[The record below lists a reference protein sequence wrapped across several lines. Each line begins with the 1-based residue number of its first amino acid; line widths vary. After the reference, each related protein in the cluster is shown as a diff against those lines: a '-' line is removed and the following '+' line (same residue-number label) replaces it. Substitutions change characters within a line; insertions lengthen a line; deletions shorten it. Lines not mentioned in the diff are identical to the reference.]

1 MLYHVLR
8 TPTHAVVLP
17 SRVILLTAQQDVA
30 YIESPGFPDALYPKD
45 TQQQFDVKVHLGDR
59 LMEESA
65 RIQVTFEVFLM
76 EKSYFC
82 HKDGFD
88 IVDRTGEVRA
98 YCGPQGGRNFL
109 MQDSHIRMRM
119 FTDETVE
126 DRGFRIR
133 VKLFQ
138 SPCGGIFQ
146 RQGSGIIMS
155 PHHPYAYTADS
166 LCIWRIEAPRN
177 MLIKLEFT
185 SYFDIRSEDDQT
197 CLMDYLAV
205 SRTGNFSTD
214 TKRYCGQTRP
224 RSIISKTNKLELKFV
239 SDCIE
244 DGRGFKVRFDLIS
257 AYNVPMAPST
267 IPYIPQS
274 CSRVDC
280 GKAHDETARIV
291 GGSVFRPHKY
301 PWLVPIFD
309 DFYTYI
315 CSGSLISPRFVLTAA
330 HCCEDQKKLYV
341 KLGAHS
347 LREGLYRPVSQC
359 VIHPGYKRRNYV
371 NDIAVI
377 ELAQSARL
385 NDFVRR
391 ICLPVEEVDTTGK
404 SGVIGGWGRE
414 SYGGRDRDT
423 PKDAEVPFVSNAEC
437 VSKFGSLILDTN
449 ICAGGLKEDT
459 CQGDSGGPLVSQSH
473 VQGKYVQLGLVSTG
487 IGCGREGFPGVY
499 TFVQKYHDFVYNVT
513 KEPWCTIKNR

>member
-1 MLYHVLR
+1 HRL
-8 TPTHAVVLP
+8 
-17 SRVILLTAQQDVA
+17 Q
-30 YIESPGFPDALYPKD
+30 
-45 TQQQFDVKVHLGDR
+45 VHLGDR

-65 RIQVTFEVFLM
+65 RIQVTFEVFLV

-109 MQDSHIRMRM
+109 MQDNHIRMRM
-119 FTDETVE
+119 YTDQTVE

-138 SPCGGIFQ
+138 SPCGGIFKGQ
-146 RQGSGIIMS
+146 RSGIIMS

-214 TKRYCGQTRP
+214 TKRLVTTIYGNEQESRTTSCGHAAQPPMEHAELQP
-224 RSIISKTNKLELKFV
+224 RLDSPTSDIISDWPVSKYLTMKYINNK
-239 SDCIE
+239 
-244 DGRGFKVRFDLIS
+244 
-257 AYNVPMAPST
+257 Y
-267 IPYIPQS
+267 
-274 CSRVDC
+274 C
-280 GKAHDETARIV
+280 GKAHDESARIV
-291 GGSVFRPHKY
+291 GGSEFRPHKY

-330 HCCEDQKKLYV
+330 HCCENQKKLYV

-347 LREGLYRPVSQC
+347 LREGLYRLVSQC

-377 ELAQSARL
+377 ELAQSAKL
-385 NDFVRR
+385 DDFVRR

-414 SYGGRDRDT
+414 SYGKYCNT
-423 PKDAEVPFVSNAEC
+423 FP
-437 VSKFGSLILDTN
+437 
-449 ICAGGLKEDT
+449 T
-459 CQGDSGGPLVSQSH
+459 CS
-473 VQGKYVQLGLVSTG
+473 
-487 IGCGREGFPGVY
+487 F
-499 TFVQKYHDFVYNVT
+499 FHDL
-513 KEPWCTIKNR
+513 